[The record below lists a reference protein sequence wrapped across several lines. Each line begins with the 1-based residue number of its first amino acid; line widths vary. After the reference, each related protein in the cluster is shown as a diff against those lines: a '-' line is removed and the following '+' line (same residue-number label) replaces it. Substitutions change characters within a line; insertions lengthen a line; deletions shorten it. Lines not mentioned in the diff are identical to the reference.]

1 MGYWEAGVGDRDN
14 DGCESEIGDG
24 DWDRAEGGLR
34 AEAESSE
41 NLCLLC
47 LLSGLW
53 LLQLSLL
60 LCCSLLLSSLMML
73 GFMLDAGG

>member
-1 MGYWEAGVGDRDN
+1 MGDGER
-14 DGCESEIGDG
+14 DGCDNEMGDG
-24 DWDRAEGGLR
+24 DKDRTDGGLR

-41 NLCLLC
+41 NLCLLR
-47 LLSGLW
+47 GLW

-73 GFMLDAGG
+73 GFILDEGG